1 VNGVAYSLPELFLI
15 KRRFTEGLTDLE
27 ISKQLAR
34 YFGRKCE
41 SEAIRKVRRTLGL
54 KKVPTYQRWEWKPDV
69 TAAGGLDELAA
80 SRRVGGFSTS
90 WRLLDELAASRR
102 DSRRH
107 IPCKYVTLAGK
118 RKRVYLVEEKAA

>member
-80 SRRVGGFSTS
+80 SRR
-90 WRLLDELAASRR
+90 

-118 RKRVYLVEEKAA
+118 RKCVYLVEEKAA